1 MIKSKITAIG
11 PQAIDEKQPLLI
23 LFGET
28 ASERLREVS
37 LIHGFENDPIG
48 GYDIKKGSKVR
59 IGSSEYEVE
68 FVGQLVES
76 NLTSIG
82 HTVLAFK
89 EVPETPQENAIYL
102 KPHAIPKIEIGTE
115 IVFD

>member
-37 LIHGFENDPIG
+37 LIHGFENNPIG
-48 GYDIKKGSKVR
+48 GYDIKKGSKVM

-82 HTVLAFK
+82 HTVLAFRSSRNAPR
-89 EVPETPQENAIYL
+89 EYNLFETAR
-102 KPHAIPKIEIGTE
+102 HAKN
-115 IVFD
+115 

>member
-28 ASERLREVS
+28 ALERLREVS
-37 LIHGFENDPIG
+37 LIHDFENDPIG
-48 GYDIKKGSKVR
+48 GYDIKQGSKVT

-68 FVGQLVES
+68 FVGQLAES

-102 KPHAIPKIEIGTE
+102 KPHVMPEIEIGTE

>member
-1 MIKSKITAIG
+1 MIRLEAMTSRRVQRSESVLPNMKSN
-11 PQAIDEKQPLLI
+11 
-23 LFGET
+23 
-28 ASERLREVS
+28 RLT
-37 LIHGFENDPIG
+37 IA
-48 GYDIKKGSKVR
+48 
-59 IGSSEYEVE
+59 
-68 FVGQLVES
+68 ES

-102 KPHAIPKIEIGTE
+102 KPHAMPKIEIGAE

>member
-11 PQAIDEKQPLLI
+11 SQAVDASQPLLI

-37 LIHGFENDPIG
+37 LIHDFENDPVA
-48 GYDIKKGSKVR
+48 GYDIRNGSKVR

-68 FVGQLVES
+68 YAGQLVEP

-82 HTVLAFK
+82 HTVFAFK

-102 KPHAIPKIEIGTE
+102 KPYGMPHVEVGTE
-115 IVFD
+115 IVFG

>member
-37 LIHGFENDPIG
+37 LIHGFR
-48 GYDIKKGSKVR
+48 K
-59 IGSSEYEVE
+59 
-68 FVGQLVES
+68 
-76 NLTSIG
+76 
-82 HTVLAFK
+82 
-89 EVPETPQENAIYL
+89 
-102 KPHAIPKIEIGTE
+102 
-115 IVFD
+115 